1 MAKHERVAIS
11 MEDVLDYTDAVQVM
25 YDVNIVLELTVGVMG
40 STGKWRV
47 TAKGYERLA
56 EGQQKEISSSG
67 RNYPS
72 NDFRTFAG
80 AALNAVMTLEQHLQA
95 WYWLKN
101 MGVSEGA

>member
-1 MAKHERVAIS
+1 MAKNERVAVS

-25 YDVNIVLELTVGVMG
+25 YDVYIVLELTVGVMG

-47 TAKGYERLA
+47 TAKAHERLG
-56 EGQQKEISSSG
+56 EGQLREVSSSG

-72 NDFRTFAG
+72 NDFRTFSG

-95 WYWLKN
+95 WYWLKQQ
-101 MGVSEGA
+101 GFPSET